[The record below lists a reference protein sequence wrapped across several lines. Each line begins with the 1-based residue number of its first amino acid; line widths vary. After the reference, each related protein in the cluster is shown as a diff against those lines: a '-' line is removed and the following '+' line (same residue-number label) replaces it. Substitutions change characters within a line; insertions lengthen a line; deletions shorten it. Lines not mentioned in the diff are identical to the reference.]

1 MSFKSKETEV
11 ASQLKEDFKE
21 FEERCMGILL
31 FGSYAD
37 EEPTKRSDIDVCIV
51 KPSEGILDDVLGKLG
66 GKYDI
71 KVFENLPLYVKIEV
85 IRHHEVI
92 YGDEPDISEYF
103 YFFRKLW
110 RDMEYRIAR
119 SEFKDFA
126 ERMRYRRWWLN
137 EKEKILGEAGSI

>member
-11 ASQLKEDFKE
+11 ASQLREDFKE